1 MTHFLKD
8 TMSDIRGGRQSW
20 RVVTIF
26 SGSSFVISV
35 ATYLISNPF

>member
-20 RVVTIF
+20 RVLSLF
-26 SGSSFVISV
+26 SGSSL
-35 ATYLISNPF
+35 LISIATVFVRQPF

>member
-1 MTHFLKD
+1 MTHFLKE

-20 RVVTIF
+20 RVLSVF

-35 ATYLISNPF
+35 ATYLISQP